1 MESYLGGEEV
11 VYIFIEKSNEIY
23 LVIYQIAL
31 NFMNPQTYNL
41 DSNVLI
47 ELIKDNY
54 LDLTKSLVIFS
65 FMHDA
70 YLTEYLKGLDN
81 GRQK

>member
-1 MESYLGGEEV
+1 
-11 VYIFIEKSNEIY
+11 
-23 LVIYQIAL
+23 
-31 NFMNPQTYNL
+31 MNPQTYNL